1 MLPGPLRP
9 ELRLDPYL
17 RRRVRRSW
25 VRVAPVAVPLLL
37 VCLLLPRLASPGAAQ
52 AHDSPDQG
60 PVPVAGTVAVPGDR
74 VVVAVT
80 PSEPAVLA
88 LLATGARVDV
98 HGPAPGGGPSSDGG
112 PGTTGD
118 SAPQWLSGVAP
129 VRRLASAAGV
139 VAIGDPLPPGSVA
152 LTVTPAEAVALAGA
166 QGGVHLAVLAPADPG
181 AG

>member
-9 ELRLDPYL
+9 ELRLDPHL

-37 VCLLLPRLASPGAAQ
+37 VCLLLPRLVSPGEAQ
-52 AHDSPDQG
+52 ANDSPG
-60 PVPVAGTVAVPGDR
+60 PGSPSAARAVVVPDGR

-88 LLATGARVDV
+88 LLAHGDRVDV
-98 HGPAPGGGPSSDGG
+98 HGPAPGGDPLPGDGVG
-112 PGTTGD
+112 ATGD
-118 SAPQWLSGVAP
+118 AATQWLGGVAP

-139 VAIGDPLPPGSVA
+139 VATGDPLPPGSVA
-152 LTVTPAEAVALAGA
+152 LAVTPAEAVALAGA
-166 QGGVHLAVLAPADPG
+166 QGGVHLALLLSEDDG